1 MFSTFGDE
9 EFSVAERILMVR
21 QKWDR
26 IVAEQG
32 ALAVTEAQKVQGRL
46 WQPILSSIQCPMD
59 T

>member
-9 EFSVAERILMVR
+9 EFSVAERIFMVR